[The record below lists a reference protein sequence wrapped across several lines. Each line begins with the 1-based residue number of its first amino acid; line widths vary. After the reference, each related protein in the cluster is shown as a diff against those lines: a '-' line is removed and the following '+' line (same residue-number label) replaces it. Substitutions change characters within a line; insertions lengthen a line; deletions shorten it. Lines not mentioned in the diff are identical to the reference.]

1 MKTKIILDCD
11 DVLYPCNQR
20 ALELLNE
27 EKGTKFTL
35 NHIFKWGIMGTDL
48 DERLKYFKDPSF
60 IRELH
65 PYEGARGFI
74 RALSRMGEIFV
85 ATSVAPMCAG
95 ERVTSILKYFPEIS
109 PENILIGSRKD
120 MLHGDILLD
129 DGMHNII
136 DSKVDYPVLFR
147 QPWNQRE
154 SGALAVSNY
163 DEFLSFVQMIQRKET
178 EIHPGAT
185 VFVLVGPSGS
195 GKTDILND
203 LVEEEGFEAVR
214 TYTTAVSKAH
224 AGNYCFL
231 KSIQFE
237 KMKQDG
243 AFFETSSYAG
253 YQYGLAKKSIDQIID
268 QGKKAVLM
276 LDING
281 AIALKRVYGSA
292 CVTAFVSR
300 PKRDCIKSVLDRKLD
315 FEETLDRIESLDSE
329 FKNKEFCDLM
339 INGSNVEAAV
349 EKIKEVQE
357 YGRF

>member
-1 MKTKIILDCD
+1 MKSKIILDCD
-11 DVLYPCNQR
+11 DVLYPCNQK
-20 ALELLNE
+20 AVELLNE
-27 EKGTKFTL
+27 EKGTKFTID
-35 NHIFKWGIMGTDL
+35 HIWKWGIMDSDL
-48 DERLKYFKDPSF
+48 DERLKFFKDPSF
-60 IRELH
+60 IREL
-65 PYEGARGFI
+65 PPCEGARRFI

-85 ATSVAPMCAG
+85 ATSVAPACAG
-95 ERVTSILKYFPEIS
+95 ERVTSILKYFPEIP

-129 DGMHNII
+129 DAMHNIANSRI
-136 DSKVDYPVLFR
+136 QYPVLFR
-147 QPWNQRE
+147 QPWNRRE
-154 SGALAVSNY
+154 SGALAVSTY
-163 DEFLSFVQMIQRKET
+163 DEFLSFVQMIQRKDT
-178 EIHPGAT
+178 EIHPGAA

-195 GKTDILND
+195 GKTDILKA
-203 LVEEEGFEAVR
+203 LVAEEGFEAVR
-214 TYTTAVSKAH
+214 TYTTAVSKAN
-224 AGNYCFL
+224 AENYCFL
-231 KSIQFE
+231 KSYQFDQMNQE
-237 KMKQDG
+237 G

-253 YQYGLAKKSIDQIID
+253 YQYGLAKKSIDQLID
-268 QGKKAVLM
+268 QGKTAVLM

-300 PKRDCIKSVLDRKLD
+300 PKRDCIKSVLERKLD
-315 FEETLDRIESLDSE
+315 AEEALDRIESLDSE

>member
-74 RALSRMGEIFV
+74 RALSKMGEIFV

-195 GKTDILND
+195 GKTDILNA

-224 AGNYCFL
+224 SQNYCFL
-231 KSIQFE
+231 KSPQFE
-237 KMKQDG
+237 QMKLNRE
-243 AFFETSSYAG
+243 FFETSSYAG
-253 YQYGLAKKSIDQIID
+253 YQYGLSKKSIDQIID

-300 PKRDCIKSVLDRKLD
+300 PKRDCIESVLDRKLD

>member
-1 MKTKIILDCD
+1 MKSKIILDCD
-11 DVLYPCNQR
+11 DVLYPCNQK
-20 ALELLNE
+20 AVELLNE
-27 EKGTKFTL
+27 EKGTKFTID
-35 NHIFKWGIMGTDL
+35 HIWKWGIMDSDL
-48 DERLKYFKDPSF
+48 DERLKFFKDPSF
-60 IRELH
+60 IREL
-65 PYEGARGFI
+65 PPCEGARRFI

-85 ATSVAPMCAG
+85 ATSVAPACAG
-95 ERVTSILKYFPEIS
+95 ERVTSILKYFPEIP

-129 DGMHNII
+129 DAMHNIVNSRI
-136 DSKVDYPVLFR
+136 QYPVLFR
-147 QPWNQRE
+147 QPWNRRE
-154 SGALAVSNY
+154 SGALAVSTY
-163 DEFLSFVQMIQRKET
+163 DEFLSFVQMIQRKDT
-178 EIHPGAT
+178 EIHPGAA

-195 GKTDILND
+195 GKTDILKA
-203 LVEEEGFEAVR
+203 LVAEEGFEAVR
-214 TYTTAVSKAH
+214 TYTTAVSKAN
-224 AGNYCFL
+224 AENYCFL
-231 KSIQFE
+231 KSYQFDQMNQE
-237 KMKQDG
+237 G

-253 YQYGLAKKSIDQIID
+253 YQYGLAKKSIDQLID
-268 QGKKAVLM
+268 QGKTAVLM

-300 PKRDCIKSVLDRKLD
+300 PKRDCIKSVLERKLD
-315 FEETLDRIESLDSE
+315 AEEALDRIESLDSE